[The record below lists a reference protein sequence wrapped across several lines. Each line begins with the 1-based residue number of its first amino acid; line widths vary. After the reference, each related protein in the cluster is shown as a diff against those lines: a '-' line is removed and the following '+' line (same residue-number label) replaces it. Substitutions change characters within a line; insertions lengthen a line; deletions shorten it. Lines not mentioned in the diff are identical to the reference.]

1 MRSLPAAAVLLL
13 LSSFFTLITLGQQPP
28 PAKRP
33 LRLTAQ
39 ILGQQYCAVS
49 EETDALRLRL
59 RLQYANVG
67 DEKLILYRGKN
78 LFYQTSVSRRAAD
91 AAIRRHEAFMSS
103 AWYFDDLPEKIEQ
116 PAPGRA
122 FVILPPGA
130 FYETEQ
136 TVAMSVMH
144 QRTEGV
150 TGAIAAGEHVLQVTV
165 STWYESK
172 ALAQKLRERW
182 MRSGYL
188 WFDQVSSAPI
198 NFSFTEQRSAPGC
211 R

>member
-1 MRSLPAAAVLLL
+1 MRSLAATAVLMLL
-13 LSSFFTLITLGQQPP
+13 LSLTANASGRQLNTP
-28 PAKRP
+28 KRP
-33 LRLTAQ
+33 LRLTVE
-39 ILGQQYCAVS
+39 IINQQYCAVS
-49 EETDALRLRL
+49 TGTDALRIRLRL
-59 RLQYANVG
+59 RYTNAG
-67 DEKLILYRGKN
+67 DQKLILYRGKN
-78 LFYQTSVSRRAAD
+78 LFYQTSVSRSASD
-91 AAIRRHEAFMSS
+91 AAIRRHEAFMTS
-103 AWYFDDLPEKIEQ
+103 AWYFDELPEKIEQ

>member
-1 MRSLPAAAVLLL
+1 MRSLPAAAVSLL

-49 EETDALRLRL
+49 EEMDALRLRL

-78 LFYQTSVSRRAAD
+78 LFYQTSVSRSAAD

-103 AWYFDDLPEKIEQ
+103 AWYFDELPEKIEQ

-122 FVILPPGA
+122 FVILTPGA

-136 TVAMSVMH
+136 TVAVPVMR

-150 TGAIAAGEHVLQVTV
+150 GAIAAGDHVLQVTV

-172 ALAQKLRERW
+172 ALAQNLRERW
-182 MRSGYL
+182 MRSGFL
-188 WFDQVSSAPI
+188 WFEPVTSAPVG
-198 NFSFTEQRSAPGC
+198 FSVTEQRAAPSC